1 MMRSDNPEF
10 QRQIWLTWS
19 LTRALVLPALLGLA
33 AAAVALAARDAQEAA
48 ANLARAA
55 VIGFVVVV
63 WLYGSR
69 EAGASV
75 VDEIRDRTWDQQR
88 MGALPPWP
96 MTWGKLLGSTS
107 LAWWGG
113 AICAGVYAAAA
124 VQAGLAQWPLTLL
137 TLVAGGVA
145 LQALASLLNLHL
157 ALFDERLAARGGLWW
172 LLVLALWGFG
182 PISLLGELDGRGW
195 WGFTLSGAVLAAG
208 SACLIAAC
216 LVTALWRRTAEAL
229 AVRQLPWAWPL
240 LAVVL
245 AVWSAGFVLG
255 TSVEGA
261 LHTVLAGVVT
271 FAGVFTLLVLVSEPN
286 DRTRWAAI
294 GARALRGEWRRA
306 LERLPLWPVSLTLA
320 LAAALLLT
328 VVSSRPSAGDVP
340 KLTEVIRADSLM
352 ALTLV
357 LMLVRDCALATAL
370 AWRTRVR
377 RPVGAF
383 LLCLLVLYVLL
394 PWLAGALE
402 LKPVLHALLPPSLL
416 VVREAAGS
424 MLALAAVHAVLGLL
438 LAAWSWRR
446 P

>member
-10 QRQIWLTWS
+10 QRQLWLTWS
-19 LTRALVLPALLGLA
+19 LTRALVMPTLLGLA
-33 AAAVALAARDAQEAA
+33 AAAVALAARDGHEAA
-48 ANLARAA
+48 THLARAA
-55 VIGFVVVV
+55 VIGFVLVV

-88 MGALPPWP
+88 MGAVQPWP

-124 VQAGLAQWPLTLL
+124 VQAGVPQWPLTLV
-137 TLVAGGVA
+137 TLIAGGLA
-145 LQALASLLNLHL
+145 LQALASLLNLHM

-172 LLVLALWGFG
+172 LLVLALWGLG
-182 PISLLGELDGRGW
+182 PISLLGESGARGW
-195 WGFTLSGAVLAAG
+195 WGAMMSGAVLTAG

-216 LVTALWRRTAEAL
+216 LVVALWRRTAEAL

-240 LAVVL
+240 LCVVL
-245 AVWSAGFVLG
+245 AVWSAGFVQDAAVQGGWTTGLA
-255 TSVEGA
+255 S
-261 LHTVLAGVVT
+261 LTVIAG
-271 FAGVFTLLVLVSEPN
+271 GLTLLTLVSEAN

-294 GARALRGEWRRA
+294 RARAARGEWRRA
-306 LERLPLWPVSLTLA
+306 LERLPLWPVSLVLA
-320 LAAALLLT
+320 LAAALLVAL
-328 VVSSRPSAGDVP
+328 VGAGQPESGTRNLIDAIR
-340 KLTEVIRADSLM
+340 TEDLM
-352 ALTLV
+352 ALTIV

-402 LKPVLHALLPPSLL
+402 LKPALHVLLPPVLL
-416 VVREAAGS
+416 TVRDAAGTT
-424 MLALAAVHAVLGLL
+424 LALAAMHAAAGLA

>member
-19 LTRALVLPALLGLA
+19 LTRALVMPALLGLA

-69 EAGASV
+69 EAGASM

-88 MGALPPWP
+88 MGALLPWP

-124 VQAGLAQWPLTLL
+124 VQAGLAHWPLTLL

-145 LQALASLLNLHL
+145 LQALASLLNLHM

-172 LLVLALWGFG
+172 LLVLALWSFG
-182 PISLLGELDGRGW
+182 PISLFSSSAERSW
-195 WGFTLSGAVLAAG
+195 WGLMVNGAALTAASAVLIAG
-208 SACLIAAC
+208 C
-216 LVTALWRRTAEAL
+216 LVVALWRRTADAL

-240 LAVVL
+240 LSVVL
-245 AVWSAGFVLG
+245 AAWGAGF
-255 TSVEGA
+255 GA
-261 LHTVLAGVVT
+261 DAADSGKPALLFTTVVVIAAALT
-271 FAGVFTLLVLVSEPN
+271 YVVLVSEPN
-286 DRTRWAAI
+286 HRTRWA
-294 GARALRGEWRRA
+294 GVLARMAQRDWRKALQQ
-306 LERLPLWPVSLTLA
+306 LPLWPASLA
-320 LAAALLLT
+320 LVLVAAVLALLAGDATPASPNNLLRAAQSDRVIPLT
-328 VVSSRPSAGDVP
+328 V
-340 KLTEVIRADSLM
+340 
-352 ALTLV
+352 ALL
-357 LMLVRDCALATAL
+357 LVRDCALACAL
-370 AWRTRVR
+370 CWRAGVR

-394 PWLAGALE
+394 PWLAGAVE
-402 LKPVLHALLPPSLL
+402 LKPLVLALLPPVM
-416 VVREAAGS
+416 VVTQGS
-424 MLALAAVHAVLGLL
+424 AIAALAVAAAHAAVGLGL
-438 LAAWSWRR
+438 AVWSWRR